1 MIKVSLLP
9 LLYIYSQNSGRR
21 VFSRI
26 EISPIQELPRTHK
39 INKSWDFKKCRS
51 LTSKGIDKRKN
62 LVNTVAQN
70 PTKASTSQKRTSQLQ
85 GLNNSR
91 NHGKEHSE
99 SSLHQLTGSVFLS
112 LQSPF
117 DTAISK
123 CENVRNIVRRHRYHK
138 TPDHTQC
145 ISPQLPSLI
154 RRLKKMHGT
163 HSASDDATTDRAT
176 VRADR

>member
-1 MIKVSLLP
+1 MKLLSLLP
-9 LLYIYSQNSGRR
+9 LLYSQKLFGTQGLFKNRDFANTGATTHAQNQ
-21 VFSRI
+21 
-26 EISPIQELPRTHK
+26 QELGLQKMQEPHEQRNRQEEKPRKHSSPKLHK
-39 INKSWDFKKCRS
+39 SKRCAKVKSTITR
-51 LTSKGIDKRKN
+51 
-62 LVNTVAQN
+62 
-70 PTKASTSQKRTSQLQ
+70 
-85 GLNNSR
+85 LNNNR
-91 NHGKEHSE
+91 NHRKEHSE

-112 LQSPF
+112 LKSPS
-117 DTAISK
+117 DTVIPK
-123 CENVRNIVRRHRYHK
+123 CENFWNIVRRHRYLK